1 MSSTPIHEVVGTVDK
16 ATNGALVKRQM
27 RDKLDHDLA
36 ALGAY
41 LNL

>member
-16 ATNGALVKRQM
+16 ATCGLVKRQM
-27 RDKLDHDLA
+27 RDKLDHGLA
-36 ALGAY
+36 ALGAC